1 LEKSLRNL
9 SVAALAAGLC
19 FSLAYAAEPP
29 APPPDADAEEAL
41 DGAPPANAAPHQ
53 DDAGRLVMF
62 ARELREKKGCA
73 EASPAF
79 RVIAG
84 MGEGQEAAQHE
95 LAECL
100 LSLKGANEFETA
112 LFRQEG
118 EFWLTRAAFA
128 GNARAQRRL
137 AMDMASPTSPLH
149 DPKGSLKWSLVYQ
162 KNPTA
167 DLYGYGPLPASL
179 VPGLKSALSAG
190 DIAEAEAFVATFAPL
205 AMAKFEGP
213 KRDGKKGASGA
224 RGDGAPQERR
234 RRRPG

>member
-1 LEKSLRNL
+1 LRNL

-19 FSLAYAAEPP
+19 VSLAYASEPP
-29 APPPDADAEEAL
+29 APPPDADAEDVLERTSPT
-41 DGAPPANAAPHQ
+41 DAAPHQ

-73 EASPAF
+73 EAAPAF

-137 AMDMASPTSPLH
+137 AMDMASPANPLH

-179 VPGLKSALSAG
+179 VPGLKSALNAD
-190 DIAEAEAFVATFAPL
+190 DIAEAEAFAATFAPL
-205 AMAKFEGP
+205 IMTKFEGP
-213 KRDGKKGASGA
+213 KRDGENSASGA
-224 RGDGAPQERR
+224 RPDGRPRERKRR
-234 RRRPG
+234 RRR

>member
-1 LEKSLRNL
+1 MRNL

-19 FSLAYAAEPP
+19 VSLADAAEPP
-29 APPPDADAEEAL
+29 APPPDAGLENAA
-41 DGAPPANAAPHQ
+41 DGTPPTDAAPHQ
-53 DDAGRLVMF
+53 DDAGRLVKY

-73 EASPAF
+73 EAAPAF

-84 MGEGQEAAQHE
+84 MGEGQEAAQQE

-100 LSLKGANEFETA
+100 LSLKGASETETA

-128 GNARAQRRL
+128 GNARAQRKL
-137 AMDMASPTSPLH
+137 AMDMASPASPLH
-149 DPKGSLKWSLVYQ
+149 DPKGSLKWSLVYG

-167 DLYGYGPLPASL
+167 DLYGYGPLPGTL
-179 VPGLKSALSAG
+179 VPGLKSALNEG
-190 DIAEAEAFVATFAPL
+190 DIAEAEAFAAGFAPL
-205 AMAKFEGP
+205 PMAKFEGP
-213 KRDGKKGASGA
+213 MREGRKGAF
-224 RGDGAPQERR
+224 GAPREDR